1 MKGFSPRNLKYMR
14 AFASAWP
21 EREIVQRTVAQLSW
35 RQNLALI
42 EKLADSRDRLWYAA
56 KMFEHGSSRNM
67 LAARIE
73 TRAHRCEASA

>member
-1 MKGFSPRNLKYMR
+1 MR

-21 EREIVQRTVAQLSW
+21 EREIVQGTVAQLNW

-56 KMFEHGSSRNM
+56 KTLEHGCSRNM

-73 TRAHRCEASA
+73 TQAHRCEASA